1 MEFAIVCPADAFN
14 VDAVGRVAPAGQA
27 VTNVDAVGPVTV
39 KFTDTADTP
48 EDGIP
53 PRPVI
58 CTVIVRPGPTFT
70 ASTCVDPEL
79 LKMLIAPDGDSFTIV
94 ELAMVWLAA
103 ALSVDA
109 VGRAA
114 PIGHAVTNVADV
126 GAVTVKFTD
135 TAETPDDGMPP
146 RPVICTVIV

>member
-70 ASTCVDPEL
+70 AGAPLPERVSNNRTGVAGLKNEAVGNHPFTSANTWVEPEL
-79 LKMLIAPDGDSFTIV
+79 L
-94 ELAMVWLAA
+94 
-103 ALSVDA
+103 
-109 VGRAA
+109 
-114 PIGHAVTNVADV
+114 
-126 GAVTVKFTD
+126 
-135 TAETPDDGMPP
+135 
-146 RPVICTVIV
+146 